1 MRKDI
6 NKLILIFI
14 LLVIAKSLLSSFI
27 LAPSEFSD
35 GYIYSKIARSV
46 FFSQE
51 FSVHEISVDHVPLY
65 PIILSP
71 AYLFQDMNNVYLFMK
86 IINAFISSLIIFPAF
101 FLAKEF

>member
-6 NKLILIFI
+6 HKLILIFI

-51 FSVHEISVDHVPLY
+51 LSVHEINVDHLPLY

-71 AYLFQDMNNVYLFMK
+71 AYIFQDMNNVYLFMK
-86 IINAFISSLIIFPAF
+86 IMKILIIVI
-101 FLAKEF
+101 LLL